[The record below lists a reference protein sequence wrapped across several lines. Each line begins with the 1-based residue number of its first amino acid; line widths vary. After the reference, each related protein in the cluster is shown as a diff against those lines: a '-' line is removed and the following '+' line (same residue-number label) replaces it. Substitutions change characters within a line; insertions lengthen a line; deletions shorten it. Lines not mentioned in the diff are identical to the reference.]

1 MRQAGRKLIA
11 LLLIAAIGAGG
22 CRTRPTNAPFDG
34 QLAYMQTRA
43 RQVEYPD
50 VVAPPAP
57 QTLDTAQPLL
67 LSSGEP
73 PPMRDITLQEA
84 VQIALAQSPVL
95 RDVGGLV
102 LQSPAAL
109 QTTFNPAVIET
120 DPRFGVDAA
129 LSAFDA
135 QLSAGASFEKN
146 DRAFNNV
153 IAGLGTQQFQQD
165 LNTYNVELRK
175 RTAAGTILAARSKFD
190 YDFNNSP
197 FNNNPNLP
205 WTMRLEGELRQPLLQ
220 GAGVDFNRIAGP
232 ANIPG
237 FYNGVLISRIN
248 TDISTADFEAA
259 VIQLVSQ
266 VENAYWELYFA
277 YRDLDAKILARQ
289 QAFETW
295 QQVSVLF
302 RRGPGGQLEATAEA
316 QAREQLFR
324 LEAEVQDAKV
334 GRQQEKSNS
343 NVFRGTGGVYA
354 SERRLRRTIGLP
366 AADGVLLRPANE
378 PTIARNL
385 FVWEEVI
392 GESLVRRVELRRQKW
407 QVKRRELELIAS
419 RNYLLPRLDAVG
431 LYRFRGLGH
440 DLVGNANTQF
450 GSALSDLTTG
460 NYQEWTA
467 GVEYSAPVGFR
478 QGHAAVR
485 NAELQLA
492 RERAILDE
500 QERQVVADLSSVIGE
515 VDRSYELARTNYN
528 RKMAGLRQLETTSA
542 LLVQADDIEKPRLLD
557 LKLDAQRR
565 IADAESQYHRAL
577 AEHEVAIKNVH
588 LEKGS
593 LLEYNR
599 IYLAEGMWP
608 GKAYRDAARREQ
620 LRLAPPRLDNYARPD
635 RIVSQ
640 GPYAQESLPPGAGEQ
655 IPPTEPQPQF
665 APGQPNQPP
674 GLPLP
679 TPLPAPLPPG

>member
-1 MRQAGRKLIA
+1 MRPARRKLIVW
-11 LLLIAAIGAGG
+11 LLSAAIFASG
-22 CRTRPTNAPFDG
+22 CRTRQSYAPFDP
-34 QLAYMQTRA
+34 QLAQMQSQA
-43 RQVEYPD
+43 REVEYPD
-50 VVAPPAP
+50 AVAPPAP
-57 QTLDTAQPLL
+57 GTLDTAPPLL
-67 LSSGEP
+67 LTGEGP

-84 VQIALAQSPVL
+84 VQTALAQSPVL

-109 QTTFNPAVIET
+109 QTTFNPSIVET

-135 QLSAGASFEKN
+135 QLSLGAAFEKN
-146 DRAFNNV
+146 DRAFNNT

-175 RTAAGTILAARSKFD
+175 RTATGTILAARSKFD

-197 FNNNPNLP
+197 FNNVPNLP

-259 VIQLVSQ
+259 VVQLVSQ

-277 YRDLDAKILARQ
+277 YRDLDAKILAQQ
-289 QAFETW
+289 QAFESW

-334 GRQQEKSNS
+334 GKQQEKSNT

-354 SERRLRRTIGLP
+354 SERRLRRVIGMP
-366 AADGVLLRPANE
+366 AADGTLLRPSNE
-378 PTIARNL
+378 PTLARNL
-385 FVWEEVI
+385 FAWEEVL
-392 GESLVRRVELRRQKW
+392 GEALVRRVELRRQKW
-407 QVKRRELELIAS
+407 QVKRKELELIAS

-440 DLVGNANTQF
+440 DLVGNAGTPF
-450 GSALSDLTTG
+450 GSALTDLTTG
-460 NYQEWTA
+460 DYQEWTA
-467 GVEYSAPVGFR
+467 GIEFTAPVGFR

-485 NAELQLA
+485 NAELQLV
-492 RERAILDE
+492 REQAILEE
-500 QERQVVADLSSVIGE
+500 QERQVVADLSSCIGE
-515 VDRSYELARTNYN
+515 LDRSYELARTNYN
-528 RKMAGLRQLETTSA
+528 RKMAAQRQLDTTSA
-542 LLVQADDIEKPRLLD
+542 LLLQADDIEKPRLLD

-565 IADAESQYHRAL
+565 LADAESQFHRAL
-577 AEHEVAIKNVH
+577 SEHEVAIKNVH
-588 LEKGS
+588 YEKGS

-599 IYLAEGMWP
+599 IFLAEGPWP
-608 GKAYRDAARREQ
+608 GKAYHDAERRDR
-620 LRLAPPRLDNYARPD
+620 LRLMPARLENFVKED

-655 IPPTEPQPQF
+655 IPPTQPLEPTPAQGP
-665 APGQPNQPP
+665 PP
-674 GLPLP
+674 GIPLP

>member
-1 MRQAGRKLIA
+1 MA
-11 LLLIAAIGAGG
+11 LLLAGTLCACG
-22 CRTRPTNAPFDG
+22 CRTHEPNVAIDPHV
-34 QLAYMQTRA
+34 AYFQSQA
-43 RQVEYPD
+43 REVEYPD
-50 VVAPPAP
+50 VVAPPSVE
-57 QTLDTAQPLL
+57 TLDTPPPWL
-67 LSSGEP
+67 LSSGGP
-73 PPMRDITLQEA
+73 PPFREITLQEA
-84 VQIALAQSPVL
+84 VQTALARSPVL

-102 LQSPAAL
+102 LQTPGAL
-109 QTTFNPAVIET
+109 QTTFTPAITET

-135 QLSAGASFEKN
+135 QLSAGAYFEKN
-146 DRAFNNV
+146 DRAFNNA
-153 IAGLGTQQFQQD
+153 IAGLGTQTFRQD
-165 LNTYNVELRK
+165 LNNYNIELRK
-175 RTAAGTILAARSKFD
+175 RTAAGTILAARGRFD

-197 FNNNPNLP
+197 FNNVPNLP

-259 VIQLVSQ
+259 VVQLVSQ

-316 QAREQLFR
+316 QAREQLYR

-334 GRQQEKSNS
+334 GKQQEKSNT
-343 NVFRGTGGVYA
+343 NIFRGTGGVYA
-354 SERRLRRTIGLP
+354 SERRLRRVMGIP
-366 AADGVLLRPANE
+366 ASDGTLLRPANE
-378 PTIARNL
+378 PTIARTL
-385 FVWEEVI
+385 FVWEEVLS
-392 GESLVRRVELRRQKW
+392 ESLVRRVELRRQKW
-407 QVKRRELELIAS
+407 QVKRRELELIAA

-440 DLVGNANTQF
+440 DLVGNADQQF
-450 GSALSDLTTG
+450 GSALSDLVTG
-460 NYQEWTA
+460 DFQEWA
-467 GVEYSAPVGFR
+467 LGVEMTAPVGFR

-485 NAELQLA
+485 NAELQVS
-492 RERAILDE
+492 REQAVLDE
-500 QERQVVADLSSVIGE
+500 QERQVVADLSSVVGE
-515 VDRSYELARTNYN
+515 LDRAYELARTSFN
-528 RKMAGLRQLETTSA
+528 RKMAAQRQLDTTSA
-542 LLVQADDIEKPRLLD
+542 LLLQADDIDKPRLLD

-565 IADAESQYHRAL
+565 LADAESQYHRSL
-577 AEHEVAIKNVH
+577 AEHEVAIKNMH

-599 IYLAEGMWP
+599 IYLSEGMWP
-608 GKAYRDAARREQ
+608 GKAYRDAARREK
-620 LRLAPPRLDNYARPD
+620 LRITLPRLDNYVRDD

-640 GPYAQESLPPGAGEQ
+640 GPYAQEFLPPTGEELPPSQPKPAEGAA
-655 IPPTEPQPQF
+655 PEPL
-665 APGQPNQPP
+665 
-674 GLPLP
+674 LPA
-679 TPLPAPLPPG
+679 PLPAPLSSE

>member
-1 MRQAGRKLIA
+1 MRPAGRKLLA
-11 LLLIAAIGAGG
+11 LLLAAAICAGG
-22 CRTRPTNAPFDG
+22 CRARQSMAPFDP
-34 QLAYMQTRA
+34 QLAHLQSQA
-43 RQVEYPD
+43 REVEYPD
-50 VVAPPAP
+50 ALAPPGP
-57 QTLDTAQPLL
+57 GTLDTAPPWL
-67 LSSGEP
+67 LSGGGP

-84 VQIALAQSPVL
+84 IQTALAQSPVL

-109 QTTFNPAVIET
+109 QTTYGPSITET

-135 QLSAGASFEKN
+135 QLSAGAFFEKN
-146 DRAFNNV
+146 DRAFNNA
-153 IAGLGTQQFQQD
+153 IAGLGTQTFQQD
-165 LNTYNVELRK
+165 LNTYNLELRK

-197 FNNNPNLP
+197 FNNVPNLP

-289 QAFETW
+289 QAFESW

-334 GRQQEKSNS
+334 GRQQEKSNT
-343 NVFRGTGGVYA
+343 NIFRGTGGVYA

-366 AADGVLLRPANE
+366 AADGVLLRPSNE

-385 FVWEEVI
+385 FLWEEVL

-407 QVKRRELELIAS
+407 HVKRRELELIAA

-440 DLVGNANTQF
+440 DLVGNSNTQF
-450 GSALSDLTTG
+450 GSALSDLVTG
-460 NYQEWTA
+460 DYQEWTA
-467 GVEYSAPVGFR
+467 GVEMTAPVGFR

-492 RERAILDE
+492 RERAVLDE

-515 VDRSYELARTNYN
+515 LDRSYELARTNYN
-528 RKMAGLRQLETTSA
+528 RKMAAQRQLDTTSV
-542 LLVQADDIEKPRLLD
+542 LLLQADDIEKPRLLD

-565 IADAESQYHRAL
+565 MADAESQYHRAL

-599 IYLAEGMWP
+599 IFLAEGPWP
-608 GKAYRDAARREQ
+608 NKAYHDAALRER
-620 LRLAPPRLDNYARPD
+620 LRLTPPRLDNYVRDD
-635 RIVSQ
+635 RIISQ

-655 IPPTEPQPQF
+655 IPPTEPQPTE
-665 APGQPNQPP
+665 ARPP
-674 GLPLP
+674 VLPLP
-679 TPLPAPLPPG
+679 DPMPDPLPGPLPPR

>member
-1 MRQAGRKLIA
+1 MRHVGRKLIVV
-11 LLLIAAIGAGG
+11 LLTAFVSAGG
-22 CRTRPTNAPFDG
+22 CRTQQPLPAFDP
-34 QLAYMQTRA
+34 QLSYLQSQA
-43 RQVEYPD
+43 REVEYPD
-50 VVAPPAP
+50 VAAPPSLD
-57 QTLDTAQPLL
+57 TLDTAPPWL
-67 LSSGEP
+67 LSGGGKP
-73 PPMRDITLQEA
+73 PFREITLQEA
-84 VQIALAQSPVL
+84 IQTALAQSPVL

-102 LQSPAAL
+102 LNSPAAL
-109 QTTFNPAVIET
+109 QTTFNPSIIET

-146 DRAFNNV
+146 DRAFNNA
-153 IAGLGTQQFQQD
+153 ISGLGTQIFKQD
-165 LNTYNVELRK
+165 LNTYNAELRK

-197 FNNNPNLP
+197 FNNKPNLP

-232 ANIPG
+232 SNIPG

-259 VIQLVSQ
+259 VVQLVSQ

-277 YRDLDAKILARQ
+277 YRDLDAKVLAYQ
-289 QAFETW
+289 QAFESW

-334 GRQQEKSNS
+334 GKQQEKSNT

-366 AADGVLLRPANE
+366 AADGALLRPANE
-378 PTIARNL
+378 PTLASVQY
-385 FVWEEVI
+385 VWEEVLN
-392 GESLVRRVELRRQKW
+392 ESLFRRVELRRQKW
-407 QVKRRELELIAS
+407 QVKRRELELIAA
-419 RNYLLPRLDAVG
+419 RNFLLPRLDAVG

-440 DLVGNANTQF
+440 DLVGNADTQF
-450 GSALSDLTTG
+450 GSALSDLVTG
-460 NYQEWTA
+460 NFQEWTA
-467 GVEYSAPVGFR
+467 GVEMTAPVGFR

-485 NAELQLA
+485 NAELQLV
-492 RERAILDE
+492 REKAILDE
-500 QERQVVADLSSVIGE
+500 QERQVIADLSSVLGE
-515 VDRSYELARTNYN
+515 LDRSYELARTNYN
-528 RKMAGLRQLETTSA
+528 RKMAAQRQLDTTSA
-542 LLVQADDIEKPRLLD
+542 LLLQADDIEKPRLLD

-565 IADAESQYHRAL
+565 LADAESQFHRNL

-593 LLEYNR
+593 LLEYDR
-599 IYLAEGMWP
+599 IYLAEGPWP
-608 GKAYRDAARREQ
+608 GKAYSDAERRER
-620 LRLAPPRLDNYARPD
+620 LRLTPPRLDNHARED
-635 RIVSQ
+635 RIISQ
-640 GPYAQESLPPGAGEQ
+640 GPYAQESLPPDSGEE
-655 IPPTEPQPQF
+655 IPPAQPRPAEHQP
-665 APGQPNQPP
+665 PGQPV
-674 GLPLP
+674 P
-679 TPLPAPLPPG
+679 TPLPAPLP